1 MKRVKNP
8 SLSILIPDY
17 SMTEEKFSDTEQKQ
31 SLDLTALVE
40 AILFVSPEPIN
51 AKQIGILLEVTP
63 RVVKNAFEELDE
75 LYSDRGIRLQHHNGK
90 VQITSAPEAAHIIE
104 GLLELETTST
114 LSQAALETLSIIAY
128 QQPITRPQIDSIR
141 GVNSDGVLRTLLSK
155 GLIDDVGRTEGPGR
169 PILYSTTT
177 EFLKYFGLA
186 SYEELPPLEF
196 EEHQESTDPKVLKG

>member
-1 MKRVKNP
+1 
-8 SLSILIPDY
+8 
-17 SMTEEKFSDTEQKQ
+17 MTEEKFSDTEQKQ

-40 AILFVSPEPIN
+40 AIHFVSPEPIN
-51 AKQIGILLEVTP
+51 AKQIGTLLEVTP
-63 RVVKNAFEELDE
+63 RVVKNAFEELDK
-75 LYSDRGIRLQHHNGK
+75 LYTGRGIRLQHHNGK
-90 VQITSAPEAAHIIE
+90 VQITSAPEAAYIIE

-155 GLIDDVGRTEGPGR
+155 GLIDDVGREEGPGR
-169 PILYSTTT
+169 PILYTTT
-177 EFLKYFGLA
+177 TDFLKYFGLA

-196 EEHQESTDPKVLKG
+196 EEHLESTDPKVLKG